1 MDIFKL
7 DGLLFKTLILNGAE
21 NLKLNYKQ
29 VDALNVFPVPDGDTG
44 TNMRM
49 TMEGGI
55 NEIYNSDELNIS
67 EFSKKLQR
75 GMLMGA
81 RGNSGVI
88 LSQLF
93 RGIYKGFEEHN
104 HVDAIG
110 LAKAFDVGVKQAY
123 KAVMKPVEGTIL
135 TVAREATEKMMQIS
149 SSRMSINE
157 FFVEL
162 IDEAKASLVR
172 TPNLLPVLKE
182 AGVVDSGGAGLVYV
196 LEGMSLALEGKFLS
210 EKPVEGAMHTVSTKF
225 LNSNVDVTFGYCTE
239 FIVKMKPE
247 ANTSEFNEGVV
258 TSMLSPIGDS
268 IVVVHDEDI
277 LKVHVHTLA
286 PGDVLNIG
294 QKFGEFVSLKIENM
308 TIQHHENKEFMMAA
322 NNGNGVA
329 EEVPAAPKKPDVRKK
344 YAIVAVASGSGII
357 KTFTEMGADYI
368 VAGGQSMNPST
379 EDFIRGF
386 DTLNAENIIVLPNN
400 KNIILAA
407 RQSAKIYKESKVYV
421 LETKSI
427 AQGFSALTM
436 IDLNGEPDQI
446 LNDLKQV
453 IDNVT
458 TGLITYSI
466 RDTDLDGIHIR
477 KDDFIGICN
486 NKIVASNRRRSE
498 AVKALLK
505 AGITDEKEIITIIY
519 GQDVTQ
525 REANELVKFIEKNYS
540 NLEIDVIEGNQE
552 VYSYILAIE

>member
-1 MDIFKL
+1 MDILKL
-7 DGLLFKTLILNGAE
+7 DGLLFKTMIINGAE
-21 NLKLNYKQ
+21 NLKINYKQ

-55 NEIYNSDELNIS
+55 NEIYNLDESNIS

-93 RGIYKGFEEHN
+93 RGIYKGFEEKT

-110 LAKAFDVGVKQAY
+110 LAKAFDMGVKQAY

-135 TVAREATEKMMQIS
+135 TVAREATEKLNAIS

-157 FFVEL
+157 FFHEF

-196 LEGMSLALEGKFLS
+196 LEGMSLALDGKFLS
-210 EKPVEGAMHTVSTKF
+210 ERPVEGAMHTVSTQF

-239 FIVKMKPE
+239 FIVKMTKE
-247 ANTSEFNEGVV
+247 ANNSEFNEGVV
-258 TSMLSPIGDS
+258 TNMLSPIGDS

-277 LKVHVHTLA
+277 LKVHVHTLT

-294 QKFGEFVSLKIENM
+294 QKFGEFMSLKIENM
-308 TIQHHENKEFMMAA
+308 TIQHHESKEFMH
-322 NNGNGVA
+322 VA
-329 EEVPAAPKKPDVRKK
+329 EGPCECGEEHHQAPKKPDIRKK
-344 YAIVAVASGSGII
+344 YAIVAVASGKGIV
-357 KTFTEMGADYI
+357 KTFMEMGADYI
-368 VAGGQSMNPST
+368 VSGGQSMNPST

-386 DTLNAENIIVLPNN
+386 DTLNAENIIVFPNN

-407 RQSAKIYKESKVYV
+407 RQSAKIYKESKVHV

-436 IDLNGEPDQI
+436 IDLNGEPEQI
-446 LNDLKQV
+446 LGDLKQV
-453 IDNVT
+453 IENVT

-466 RDTDLDGIHIR
+466 RDTDLDGIHIK
-477 KDDFIGICN
+477 KDDFIGICD
-486 NKIVASNRRRSE
+486 NKIVTSNRRRSD
-498 AVKALLK
+498 ALKALLK
-505 AGITDEKEIITIIY
+505 AGISEEKEIITIIF
-519 GQDVTQ
+519 GQEVTQ
-525 REANELVKFIEKNYS
+525 KEVNELVKFIEKNYS